1 MLKSQKVPKVTGPV
15 KLLYELQSDAMGNV
29 LWDYANREKAVTD
42 LLVSHGVIEADHRL
56 IVKEVTVRGTDQPV
70 GIRITISPDVA
81 LAKETAAV
89 EDA

>member
-1 MLKSQKVPKVTGPV
+1 MLKSQKVPKIIGPV

-56 IVKEVTVRGTDQPV
+56 IVKEVTVRGCDQPV
-70 GIRITISPDVA
+70 GVRITVLPYVGLDKAS
-81 LAKETAAV
+81 LAV